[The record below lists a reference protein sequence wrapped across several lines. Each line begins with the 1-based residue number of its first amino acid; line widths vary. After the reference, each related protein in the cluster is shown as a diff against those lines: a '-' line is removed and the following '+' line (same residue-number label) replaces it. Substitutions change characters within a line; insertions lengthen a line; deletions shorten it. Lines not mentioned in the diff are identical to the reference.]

1 MSNPHEIIHAGS
13 RTALTDTQR
22 LNDGISQSHYN
33 NTQEKWKDT
42 LKPTARQFKLQC
54 EKRLQKT
61 IPFDIIIRLA
71 EA

>member
-33 NTQEKWKDT
+33 KPHEKLQDKQN
-42 LKPTARQFKLQC
+42 PSARQFKLQC

-61 IPFDIIIRLA
+61 IPFDIIIKLA